1 MLWAVLVSLNI
12 VQVYN
17 KYIMNYDLLIP
28 YGFILLFI

>member
-1 MLWAVLVSLNI
+1 MSWAVLVSLNI

-17 KYIMNYDLLIP
+17 KDIMNYELLIP